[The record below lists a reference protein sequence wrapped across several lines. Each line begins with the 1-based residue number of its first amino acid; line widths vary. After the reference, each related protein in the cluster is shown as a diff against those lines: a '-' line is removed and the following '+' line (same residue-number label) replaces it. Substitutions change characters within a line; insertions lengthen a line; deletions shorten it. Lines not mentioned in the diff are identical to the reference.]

1 MLHDSLKKA
10 SLSSRTERPPNNMY
24 LISAT
29 ECLKAIHHSVVHLA
43 GHSKLRRT
51 GEMRLLASV
60 PVNAA
65 SPWKGC
71 CHKSVNQFDFEVTKP
86 RRVIV
91 GNVRYCISRNLIR
104 VAMFHFCYLFEGLTF
119 SLLFGAF
126 APCCQGFDFTMPS
139 KGSRITHDNRKVTL
153 TTA

>member
-119 SLLFGAF
+119 PLCLEPLLLAVRDLILRCPQKV
-126 APCCQGFDFTMPS
+126 AV
-139 KGSRITHDNRKVTL
+139 SRMTIGRL
-153 TTA
+153 R